1 MIETSGFE
9 VSLKCCMRLCTALMD
24 MYCKCGKLDVAEK
37 VVNDMTER
45 DTILGLAIHGEGLCA
60 LRLFSKMEMDGD
72 KPDNVTF
79 ITVFT
84 ACSYSGME
92 HE

>member
-1 MIETSGFE
+1 
-9 VSLKCCMRLCTALMD
+9 MD

-37 VVNDMTER
+37 VFNEMTKR
-45 DTILGLAIHGEGLCA
+45 DTILGLAIHGEGLRA
-60 LRLFSKMEMDGD
+60 LRLFLEMKMAGV

-84 ACSYSGME
+84 ACSYSCME